1 VLNAEHGARIGQA
14 LFAESFSD
22 KIKAEEGLQI
32 VAPFETVA
40 LFGKNKQKIEVGALI
55 NTGRYRST
63 IAGEL
68 AKSLGLLDRR
78 DLLWFQH
85 EKSEGKAPVVEVTFK
100 MKQHKKTS
108 AFVVSKSLNK
118 SKIQLE
124 IGRMD
129 LGGFLV
135 GENS

>member
-1 VLNAEHGARIGQA
+1 MDGDKVLIHDPTVERPEIISQEALAARWSGEMI
-14 LFAESFSD
+14 LFSSRAS
-22 KIKAEEGLQI
+22 L
-32 VAPFETVA
+32 
-40 LFGKNKQKIEVGALI
+40 
-55 NTGRYRST
+55 
-63 IAGEL
+63 AGEL